1 MNDEFFGAYHLLF
14 VFYLDAGLSHL
25 AHMVLRYLT
34 LRTQGFGIIYWE
46 IWAFVSHRFIHIL
59 PLAYITVQVV
69 RPP

>member
-14 VFYLDAGLSHL
+14 VFYLDVGLSHL

-34 LRTQGFGIIYWE
+34 LHTQGFGIIYWE
-46 IWAFVSHRFIHIL
+46 IWAFVSHHFIHLL
-59 PLAYITVQVV
+59 PLAYITVRVV